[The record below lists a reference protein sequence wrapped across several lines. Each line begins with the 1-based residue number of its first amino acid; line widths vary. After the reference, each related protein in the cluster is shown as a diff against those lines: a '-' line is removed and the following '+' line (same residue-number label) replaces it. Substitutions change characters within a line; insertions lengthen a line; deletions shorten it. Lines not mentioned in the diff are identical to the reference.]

1 VQGIDWGVRLSE
13 ICSIIPP
20 NVAVQGNMDP
30 ALLIAKPDVAAAE
43 ARRILDEMR
52 GRDGFI
58 FNLGHGVPPDAD
70 IAVIE
75 AVTQTVQS
83 YA

>member
-1 VQGIDWGVRLSE
+1 
-13 ICSIIPP
+13 
-20 NVAVQGNMDP
+20 MDP
-30 ALLIAKPDVAAAE
+30 ALLIATPEAAVAE
-43 ARRILDEMR
+43 TRRILDEMR
-52 GRDGFI
+52 GRNGFI

-75 AVTQTVQS
+75 AVTKTVQE